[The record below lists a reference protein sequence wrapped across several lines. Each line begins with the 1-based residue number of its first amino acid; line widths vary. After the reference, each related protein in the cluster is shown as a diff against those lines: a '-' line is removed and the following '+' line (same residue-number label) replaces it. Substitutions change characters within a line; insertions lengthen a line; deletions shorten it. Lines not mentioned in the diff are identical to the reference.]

1 MVARRGGQSGS
12 AVLFPSAG
20 GAGLGTLASLGGDGM
35 LNFLAVFFIP
45 ATWHLGGDPEVS
57 TPLWFHFL
65 GCLIIFPG
73 TDFWRCSRHRFL
85 ALSSM
90 VWQIWWY
97 LVVFALPRHVFRS
110 RRGLATGCMPPAF
123 YKVPPGLLFPSFPLR
138 SRLRTWSGGAEE
150 VNGGCGEVALWKAG
164 VRACRRWAPP

>member
-1 MVARRGGQSGS
+1 M
-12 AVLFPSAG
+12 LFPSAG

-73 TDFWRCSRHRFL
+73 TIFWRCPRHRFL

-97 LVVFALPRHVFRS
+97 LVVFACLGMLFAFGSAWLPAACPWLSTRS
-110 RRGLATGCMPPAF
+110 LPGCCSLPPL
-123 YKVPPGLLFPSFPLR
+123 PGLR
-138 SRLRTWSGGAEE
+138 SGGAEE